1 MTHPITTH
9 ETVALPAGGRDAV
22 VDLLQLIAIIALAAP
37 GLAAA
42 TPIGQATVSAVEQTV
57 LTGVTTAVGMATSVV
72 TPDCTEEDGS
82 GQGVCTWHGDRQ
94 GDGSGDSV
102 LIIGGRD
109 LARW

>member
-1 MTHPITTH
+1 MAHPITTH

-22 VDLLQLIAIIALAAP
+22 VGFLQLIAVALAIIGFATVTP
-37 GLAAA
+37 VGRAAA
-42 TPIGQATVSAVEQTV
+42 AVATQDV

>member
-22 VDLLQLIAIIALAAP
+22 VELLQLITVALAILGFATVTP
-37 GLAAA
+37 VGRAAVEAA
-42 TPIGQATVSAVEQTV
+42 TQDVLMAASATADVV
-57 LTGVTTAVGMATSVV
+57 TSVV

>member
-1 MTHPITTH
+1 MAHPITTH

-22 VDLLQLIAIIALAAP
+22 VELLQLITVALAIL
-37 GLAAA
+37 GLATVTPVGRAAVEAA
-42 TPIGQATVSAVEQTV
+42 TQDV
-57 LTGVTTAVGMATSVV
+57 LTAASATADVVTSVV
-72 TPDCTEEDGS
+72 TPDCAEEDGS

-109 LARW
+109 LAHW

>member
-1 MTHPITTH
+1 MAHPITTH
-9 ETVALPAGGRDAV
+9 ETVTLPAGTRDTITGLLRLTAV
-22 VDLLQLIAIIALAAP
+22 ALAIIGFTTVTP
-37 GLAAA
+37 VGRAAA
-42 TPIGQATVSAVEQTV
+42 AVATQDVLMAASA
-57 LTGVTTAVGMATSVV
+57 TADVVTSVV

-102 LIIGGRD
+102 LIISGRD

>member
-1 MTHPITTH
+1 MAHPITTH
-9 ETVALPAGGRDAV
+9 ETITLPAGTRDTITGLLRLTAV
-22 VDLLQLIAIIALAAP
+22 ALAIIGFTTVTP
-37 GLAAA
+37 VGRAA
-42 TPIGQATVSAVEQTV
+42 TQDVLMAASATADVVTSAI
-57 LTGVTTAVGMATSVV
+57 

-102 LIIGGRD
+102 LVVGGRD

>member
-1 MTHPITTH
+1 MTHPTATH
-9 ETVALPAGGRDAV
+9 ETITLPTGTRDTITGLLRLIAVAL
-22 VDLLQLIAIIALAAP
+22 AIIGFATVTP
-37 GLAAA
+37 VGRAAA
-42 TPIGQATVSAVEQTV
+42 AVATQDVLMAASA
-57 LTGVTTAVGMATSVV
+57 TADVATSVV

>member
-1 MTHPITTH
+1 MAHPITTH

-22 VDLLQLIAIIALAAP
+22 VELLQLITVALAIIGFTTVTP
-37 GLAAA
+37 VGRAAA
-42 TPIGQATVSAVEQTV
+42 AVATQDVLMAASA
-57 LTGVTTAVGMATSVV
+57 TADVVTSVV

>member
-22 VDLLQLIAIIALAAP
+22 VELLQLITVALAILGFATVTP
-37 GLAAA
+37 VGRAAVGAA
-42 TPIGQATVSAVEQTV
+42 TQDVLMAASATADVV
-57 LTGVTTAVGMATSVV
+57 TSVA